1 MLEKYSKA
9 SDTAAG
15 RKLYNLFMNC
25 FDLLP
30 LVAVIQEKVF
40 VCHGGL
46 FRMDGV
52 TLKHIEAVRR
62 RREPPLEGTSLED
75 KIYEDLIWSDPRP
88 TATYPGNF
96 FLFWRRRWWC
106 VFGGNGHTDGFCLCL
121 VLRPLPLFC
130 CPFVPL
136 LLRLLLLPLQDVCV
150 AAAPPTVVPAWS
162 LDRT

>member
-96 FLFWRRRWWC
+96 FLAVVVVVVVVCFWGKWT
-106 VFGGNGHTDGFCLCL
+106 H
-121 VLRPLPLFC
+121 
-130 CPFVPL
+130 
-136 LLRLLLLPLQDVCV
+136 
-150 AAAPPTVVPAWS
+150 
-162 LDRT
+162 